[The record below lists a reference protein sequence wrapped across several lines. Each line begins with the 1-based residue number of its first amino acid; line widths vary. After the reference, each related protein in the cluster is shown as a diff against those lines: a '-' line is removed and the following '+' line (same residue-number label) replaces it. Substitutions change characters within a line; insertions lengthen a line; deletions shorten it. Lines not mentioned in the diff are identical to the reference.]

1 MMIPST
7 KLPTLLATFLW
18 QLMWDGMRGTEDSSR
33 SLWNKTVICLHF
45 LSGLTHLTAGEV
57 ALAAGNDHD
66 AVLSTDD
73 AGAMRGV
80 CGGGGFHAAVAAAAP
95 RTEGEL
101 PTVSCLSLLSDCKR
115 TFRWQALNLAPMS
128 PGSVLF
134 AAGMQYSPA
143 QAL

>member
-1 MMIPST
+1 M
-7 KLPTLLATFLW
+7 
-18 QLMWDGMRGTEDSSR
+18 
-33 SLWNKTVICLHF
+33 
-45 LSGLTHLTAGEV
+45 
-57 ALAAGNDHD
+57 LAAGNDHD
-66 AVLSTDD
+66 AVLPTDD

-80 CGGGGFHAAVAAAAP
+80 CWGGGIHAAGAVAAAAP
-95 RTEGEL
+95 RTGGEL

-128 PGSVLF
+128 LGSKSVLF

>member
-7 KLPTLLATFLW
+7 KLPTFLW

-45 LSGLTHLTAGEV
+45 LSGLPHLTAGEV

-95 RTEGEL
+95 RTGGEL
-101 PTVSCLSLLSDCKR
+101 PNILILMFILCSAA
-115 TFRWQALNLAPMS
+115 ALRPS
-128 PGSVLF
+128 
-134 AAGMQYSPA
+134 SPA
-143 QAL
+143 